1 MGQSEPTTGEIVRE
15 ARRVMLDAWGCA
27 GCDLRTVL
35 RQSIDRLESQERE
48 LSVIAGELEKF
59 KAFHE
64 RYAEQT
70 SKKYV
75 DDICALTARAESA
88 ERERDAV
95 VKSVDRLIEA
105 WENFKSPA
113 LIEFIKQWRGKPQ
126 EGDGL

>member
-126 EGDGL
+126 EGEGL